1 MNPPIVI
8 AAFGTTSRAR
18 MVYEQADRQFKARF
32 TGHEVHWAF
41 TSRIV
46 RSQMKKRRIDTR
58 PPQAVIE
65 ALAGMGHPWA
75 VVQSFNM
82 ICGHEFYRLVDEV
95 QNSRCRV
102 SVGHSLLCSQ
112 RDHEKVALAL
122 APVFAK
128 NAREAVVLAGH
139 GTDHCIWTVY
149 PAFYERLRQVYGNRA
164 FGGMVEEDYPGRDQL
179 IEQIKRAGFRRVRL
193 VPFMLVAGVHF
204 QEDLAG
210 PGDSWKSAFEAE
222 DLEVV
227 LETEGLGAKHQIL
240 DLFGDH
246 IHSALSVIPPS
257 AAAMPASSRSAGGL
271 Q

>member
-18 MVYEQADRQFKARF
+18 SVYEQADRQLKARF
-32 TGHEVHWAF
+32 KGHEIHWAF

-46 RSQMKKRRIDTR
+46 RSHMKKRRIDTK

-65 ALAGMGHPWA
+65 ALAGLGHPWA
-75 VVQSFNM
+75 VVQSFHM
-82 ICGHEFYRLVDEV
+82 MCGHEFHRLVHEV
-95 QNSRCRV
+95 QNTHCRV

-112 RDHEKVALAL
+112 HDHETVAQAL

-128 NAREAVVLAGH
+128 NAQEAVVLVGH

-149 PAFYERLRQVYGNRA
+149 TAFYQRLRQVYGKRA
-164 FGGMVEEDYPGRDQL
+164 FGGMVEEDYPGRDRL
-179 IEQIKRAGFRRVRL
+179 IERIKAAGFRRVRL

-204 QEDLAG
+204 EEDLAG
-210 PGDSWKSAFEAE
+210 PEDSWKSAFEARE
-222 DLEVV
+222 LEVV
-227 LETEGLGAKHQIL
+227 LETEGLGARKAII

-246 IHSALSVIPPS
+246 IHSALSVIPESVTLTPT
-257 AAAMPASSRSAGGL
+257 PRQYAGGL